1 MTADAPI
8 SLCELMKSYLD
19 ANLHVDL
26 CPGGH
31 IVGPASDEAQKS
43 GCVSITEAG
52 NTERELYLP
61 IINGRVQIR
70 GIHPHLEHAE
80 RIGRALYALLNNV
93 DRVAVLQPST
103 NERFLVHSMSVS
115 AGPSNHFD
123 SAETWESLIFISMK
137 VGTMPI
143 PV

>member
-1 MTADAPI
+1 MSLDQPI
-8 SLCELMKSYLD
+8 SVCELVKKYVSD
-19 ANLHVDL
+19 NLHEDL
-26 CPGGH
+26 CPGG
-31 IVGPASDEAQKS
+31 IVVGPASDAAQQA

-61 IINGRVQIR
+61 IINGRVQLR

-103 NERFLVHSMSVS
+103 SENFLVHSMSVS

-123 SAETWESLIFISMK
+123 SGETWESLIFISIK
-137 VGTMPI
+137 VGTQPI
-143 PV
+143 P